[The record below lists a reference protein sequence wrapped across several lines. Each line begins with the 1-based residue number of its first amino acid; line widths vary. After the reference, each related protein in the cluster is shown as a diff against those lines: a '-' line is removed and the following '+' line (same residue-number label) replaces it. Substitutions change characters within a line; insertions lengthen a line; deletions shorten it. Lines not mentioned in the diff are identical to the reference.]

1 MILSTKKPRC
11 VFLEI
16 PSPSW
21 LLFVRAESSWQKTT
35 GPYFCRWVFPK
46 IGVPQNEWFIME
58 NPIKMDDYHYCR
70 KHPDLVRRPTFFERQ
85 IWVKYDVT
93 CILWHDPLIWLV
105 NLLGETWP
113 KAINWGSWNLMLHYP
128 KLKVCAWQAPPGH
141 LSISEPW
148 GSSRSSVWRNA
159 NYQKP
164 LGNYTCNIIQPV
176 SIC

>member
-21 LLFVRAESSWQKTT
+21 LLFVRAESSWQKTS

-46 IGVPQNEWFIME
+46 IVVPQNGWFIME
-58 NPIKMDDYHYCR
+58 NPIKWMI
-70 KHPDLVRRPTFFERQ
+70 TTIFGNIQ
-85 IWVKYDVT
+85 ILLEGPLFLNDKFGWSMIVT